1 MSGKATNQIP
11 ATASETTDA
20 VLSLTQACLTA
31 TQNIVDLNFS
41 TLRKMLDDEASCLN
55 ALAQATD
62 LKEASSLQTTLAR
75 SLGETAMTYSKEA
88 WKLNLQ
94 NAEEVAD
101 LFRSNQELLRQS
113 GKNYWQN
120 LTGLNA
126 LNFFRNAAERK

>member
-11 ATASETTDA
+11 AIANETTDA
-20 VLSLTQACLTA
+20 VLSLTQVCLTA

>member
-1 MSGKATNQIP
+1 
-11 ATASETTDA
+11 
-20 VLSLTQACLTA
+20 
-31 TQNIVDLNFS
+31 
-41 TLRKMLDDEASCLN
+41 MLDDEASCLN